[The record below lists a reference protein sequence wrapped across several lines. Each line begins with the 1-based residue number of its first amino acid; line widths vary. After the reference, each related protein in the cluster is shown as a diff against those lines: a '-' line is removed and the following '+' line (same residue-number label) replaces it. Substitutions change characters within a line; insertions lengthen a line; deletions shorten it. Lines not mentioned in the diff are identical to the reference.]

1 MFKKQLQL
9 IMLCFLPS
17 LAEAQLYAE
26 ANFLQFAAPKSGPYL
41 ETILSID
48 AASLISRKTADS
60 TFSRGTNI
68 GLLIKDEKT
77 GTFTFA
83 DKYTLMAPKSR
94 DSIYPYMVLD
104 VRRIGLKNGD
114 YEAQLL
120 ISDINNPKDTLK
132 SIQKIHT
139 EYRSHQTFM
148 SDILFIESMQPSKG
162 PSKLSKSG
170 FDIVPFTGNFFPKNI
185 ANLTFYVE
193 VLFNEAIL
201 SLPDKNIVFQFYIEN
216 ADTKAIMDGYSGF
229 ARQETKEVNVLC
241 KEVDIHSLPSGN
253 FNLVIQVKN
262 VKNEILTSKSTF
274 FQRSNPD
281 VPSLASASKE
291 VAGNYD
297 YTTPTLGESFVDTF
311 KNVSLLADC
320 IKSLYPIS
328 TNQEQLFQR
337 NQLNLGNLE
346 LMKHYMLAF
355 WESRD
360 KQNPG
365 QAWANY
371 FERVKVVVK
380 NYSTQIQRGYDT
392 DRGRVYLQYGEPNT
406 MDIRRFEPNS
416 YPYEI
421 WHYYQIP
428 NSTTTRQQSNK
439 KFVFYTQDRSTNDYK
454 LLHSTAIGEIFDQ
467 RWQMRL
473 NARSDQSR
481 NLDHTQP
488 IDEQGSGINSRFG
501 SSANDLFNNP
511 Y

>member
-1 MFKKQLQL
+1 
-9 IMLCFLPS
+9 
-17 LAEAQLYAE
+17 
-26 ANFLQFAAPKSGPYL
+26 
-41 ETILSID
+41 
-48 AASLISRKTADS
+48 
-60 TFSRGTNI
+60 
-68 GLLIKDEKT
+68 
-77 GTFTFA
+77 
-83 DKYTLMAPKSR
+83 
-94 DSIYPYMVLD
+94 
-104 VRRIGLKNGD
+104 
-114 YEAQLL
+114 
-120 ISDINNPKDTLK
+120 
-132 SIQKIHT
+132 
-139 EYRSHQTFM
+139 M
-148 SDILFIESMQPSKG
+148 SDILFIESMQPTKG

-185 ANLTFYVE
+185 TNLTFYVE

-201 SLPDKNIVFQFYIEN
+201 SLPDKNIVFQFFIEN
-216 ADTKAIMDGYSGF
+216 ADTKAIIDGYSGF

-297 YTTPTLGESFVDTF
+297 YTTPILGESFVDTF

-360 KQNPG
+360 KQNPE

-380 NYSTQIQRGYDT
+380 NYSTH
-392 DRGRVYLQYGEPNT
+392 L
-406 MDIRRFEPNS
+406 S
-416 YPYEI
+416 
-421 WHYYQIP
+421 
-428 NSTTTRQQSNK
+428 
-439 KFVFYTQDRSTNDYK
+439 
-454 LLHSTAIGEIFDQ
+454 
-467 RWQMRL
+467 
-473 NARSDQSR
+473 
-481 NLDHTQP
+481 
-488 IDEQGSGINSRFG
+488 
-501 SSANDLFNNP
+501 
-511 Y
+511 